1 VCFCVC
7 VSRRRQLQEGEVL
20 YQSGDFGDCA
30 YVVAHGKLSLSVR
43 RSSDGSPVL
52 MQSVGRGACIGESAL
67 VVPATRTVTVV
78 ALEPTLL
85 LRLTNASLTAA
96 LGTHTKLWRDLR
108 TAVLWREPFQLI
120 RLPVLRSLVGT
131 DSEAYLLAPLC
142 DMFRMTCVASIASVP
157 VLQPNPL
164 DCVDEKDALR
174 LPWCFTTSH
183 LAGPSLNSLLLVA
196 SGSVVVKLDAQN
208 TLPLKAGEWLNGS
221 TLMKTTPSLP
231 HAKVGCCWCFC
242 TCVRLCV
249 VPPIPLGFPVGIVI
263 TAHQRVCVHVARGV
277 AGQVCGRDSK
287 RPSKAEN
294 LEDECHTNPSRPL
307 IVALLNT
314 KTLSFGCACPIT
326 VLVWFADFS
335 SVSFCG
341 TK

>member
-1 VCFCVC
+1 M
-7 VSRRRQLQEGEVL
+7 L

-43 RSSDGSPVL
+43 RSSDGAPVL

-131 DSEAYLLAPLC
+131 ESEAYLLAPLC
-142 DMFRMTCVASIASVP
+142 DMFRMTCVASIANVP

-164 DCVDEKDALR
+164 DAVDDKDSLR

-183 LAGPSLNSLLLVA
+183 LAGPSLNALLLVA
-196 SGSVVVKLDAQN
+196 SGSVVVKLNAQD

-221 TLMKTTPSLP
+221 TLMKAAPPLAL
-231 HAKVGCCWCFC
+231 AKVS
-242 TCVRLCV
+242 VALCV
-249 VPPIPLGFPVGIVI
+249 CMIPRRVLPCVDGWPVLFQLELSSRHTSACVFTLPEALLDRFADAIPRG
-263 TAHQRVCVHVARGV
+263 HQRLKIWKMSA
-277 AGQVCGRDSK
+277 AQT
-287 RPSKAEN
+287 PQQ
-294 LEDECHTNPSRPL
+294 
-307 IVALLNT
+307 
-314 KTLSFGCACPIT
+314 
-326 VLVWFADFS
+326 
-335 SVSFCG
+335 
-341 TK
+341 